1 MEKKSVFNFLF
12 ILNFIFVSS
21 CAFISGEGPIIEREV
36 SLTSFSGVELDGSF
50 DVSIDQGVN
59 QRVLVVG
66 NENIIEKVELIV
78 SDGVVHLSLEPGS
91 YLNYDLEVR
100 ITVPDI
106 ESAVLL
112 GSGDIRIGTFVGLDD
127 LRIELDGSGDIVTN
141 EESVLESTTN
151 MNVVLDGSGDIDLK
165 VKAAELNAALQGSGD
180 IDLTGVVETLKAELD
195 GSGDIK
201 AYDLKV
207 VDAEAVLDGSGSIR
221 LFLTDHLRA
230 NLDGSGDITYRG
242 APVVEQTLDG
252 SGTISPK

>member
-1 MEKKSVFNFLF
+1 
-12 ILNFIFVSS
+12 
-21 CAFISGEGPIIEREV
+21 
-36 SLTSFSGVELDGSF
+36 
-50 DVSIDQGVN
+50 
-59 QRVLVVG
+59 VLVVG
-66 NENIIEKVELIV
+66 NENIIEKLELNVEG
-78 SDGVVHLSLEPGS
+78 GVLQLRLEPGS

-106 ESAVLL
+106 ESAALL
-112 GSGDIRIGTFVGLDD
+112 GSRDIRIGTFVGLDD

-141 EESVLESTTN
+141 EESVLESTTTMN
-151 MNVVLDGSGDIDLK
+151 MVLDGSGDIDLK

-180 IDLTGVVETLKAELD
+180 IDFIGVAETLKAELD
-195 GSGDIK
+195 GSGDIR
-201 AYDLKV
+201 AYDLKM

-221 LFLTDHLRA
+221 LFVTDHLRA